1 VPMYISTIAD
11 AYDSAP
17 AIVLSGLWRM
27 RDWAAGLT
35 GDRSLQ
41 GAGRAFAWGEG
52 STGAAIA
59 SDSSIG
65 RCSQAQ
71 CGARLHQL
79 ATLVRRPWIA
89 D

>member
-1 VPMYISTIAD
+1 MYISTIAD

-17 AIVLSGLWRM
+17 PIVLSGLWRM

-41 GAGRAFAWGEG
+41 GAGRAFAWEEG

-59 SDSSIG
+59 PISRSPGALSPK
-65 RCSQAQ
+65 S
-71 CGARLHQL
+71 GARLHQL
-79 ATLVRRPWIA
+79 Q
-89 D
+89 